1 MINSYDENVN
11 FLSKILIF
19 QTSNSGLCIMASK
32 SSSFD
37 IVSTTD
43 LAEVQN
49 ACNQTMLEIRQRF
62 DFKGSKSEVE
72 LDLKKALVTI
82 LADDGHKLNSVIDI
96 FQSKLIKR
104 KVSIKALDYGNIEPA
119 SGDTVRQVIT
129 IQQGIPQD
137 KGKEVMKFIK
147 GLGLKKMQSQIEDDK
162 IRVTGK
168 DKDDLQAVIA
178 SMKDKDFGIDM
189 SFTNYR

>member
-1 MINSYDENVN
+1 
-11 FLSKILIF
+11 
-19 QTSNSGLCIMASK
+19 MASK

-43 LAEVQN
+43 MAEVQN

-62 DFKGSKSEVE
+62 DFKGSKSDVA
-72 LDLKKALVTI
+72 LDLKKFQATI
-82 LADDGHKLNSVIDI
+82 LADDGNKLKSVIDI
-96 FQSKLIKR
+96 LQSKLIKR

-119 SGDTVRQVIT
+119 SGDTARQIIT

-137 KGKEVMKFIK
+137 KGKEVIKFIK
-147 GLGLKKMQSQIEDDK
+147 SIGLKKMQSQIEDDK

-168 DKDDLQAVIA
+168 DKDDLQTVIA
-178 SMKDKDFGIDM
+178 KLKDKDFGIDM

>member
-1 MINSYDENVN
+1 
-11 FLSKILIF
+11 
-19 QTSNSGLCIMASK
+19 MASK

-72 LDLKKALVTI
+72 LDLKKALVII

-104 KVSIKALDYGNIEPA
+104 KVSIKALDYGNIELA

>member
-1 MINSYDENVN
+1 
-11 FLSKILIF
+11 
-19 QTSNSGLCIMASK
+19 MASK

-43 LAEVQN
+43 MAEVQN

-72 LDLKKALVTI
+72 LDLKKAQVII

-129 IQQGIPQD
+129 IQQGIPQE
-137 KGKEVMKFIK
+137 KGKEVIKFIK
-147 GLGLKKMQSQIEDDK
+147 SIGLKKMQSQIEDDK

-168 DKDDLQAVIA
+168 DKDDLQTIIA
-178 SMKDKDFGIDM
+178 KLKDKDFGIDM

>member
-1 MINSYDENVN
+1 
-11 FLSKILIF
+11 
-19 QTSNSGLCIMASK
+19 MASK

-43 LAEVQN
+43 MAEVQN

-62 DFKGSKSEVE
+62 DFKGSKSQVE
-72 LDLKKALVTI
+72 LDLKKAQVTI
-82 LADDGHKLNSVIDI
+82 LADDGHKLKSVIDI
-96 FQSKLIKR
+96 LQSKLIKR
-104 KVSIKALDYGNIEPA
+104 KVSIKALEYGNVEPA

-137 KGKEVMKFIK
+137 KGKEIMKFIK
-147 GLGLKKMQSQIEDDK
+147 GLGLKKIQAQIADDQVR
-162 IRVTGK
+162 ISGK
-168 DKDDLQAVIA
+168 DKDDLQSVIA
-178 SMKDKDFGIDM
+178 SLKEKDFGIDM

>member
-1 MINSYDENVN
+1 
-11 FLSKILIF
+11 
-19 QTSNSGLCIMASK
+19 MASK

-43 LAEVQN
+43 MAEVQN

-72 LDLKKALVTI
+72 LDLKKSQVTI
-82 LADDGHKLNSVIDI
+82 LADDGHKLNSIIDI
-96 FQSKLIKR
+96 LQNKLIKR

-119 SGDTVRQVIT
+119 SGDAVRQIIT

-147 GLGLKKMQSQIEDDK
+147 GLGLKKIQAQISDDQV
-162 IRVTGK
+162 RVTGK
-168 DKDDLQAVIA
+168 DKDALQSIMT
-178 SMKDKDFGIDM
+178 SLKEKDFGIDM

>member
-1 MINSYDENVN
+1 
-11 FLSKILIF
+11 
-19 QTSNSGLCIMASK
+19 MASK

-43 LAEVQN
+43 IAEVQN

-62 DFKGSKSEVE
+62 DFKGSKSLVE
-72 LDLKKALVTI
+72 LDLKKCQVTI

-96 FQSKLIKR
+96 LQSKLIKR
-104 KVSIKALDYGNIEPA
+104 KVSIRALDYGSIEPA

-129 IQQGIPQD
+129 IQQGIPQE
-137 KGKEVMKFIK
+137 KGKEVIKFIK
-147 GLGLKKMQSQIEDDK
+147 SMGLKKMQSQIEDNK
-162 IRVTGK
+162 IRVSGK
-168 DKDDLQAVIA
+168 DKDDLQNVITKL
-178 SMKDKDFGIDM
+178 KDKDFGIHM

>member
-1 MINSYDENVN
+1 
-11 FLSKILIF
+11 
-19 QTSNSGLCIMASK
+19 MASK

-43 LAEVQN
+43 MAEVQN

-62 DFKGSKSEVE
+62 DFKGSKSDVA
-72 LDLKKALVTI
+72 LDLKKFQATI
-82 LADDGHKLNSVIDI
+82 LADDGNKLKSVIDI
-96 FQSKLIKR
+96 LQSKLIKR

-119 SGDTVRQVIT
+119 SGDTVRQIIT

-137 KGKEVMKFIK
+137 KGKEVIKFIK
-147 GLGLKKMQSQIEDDK
+147 SIGLKKMQSQIEDDK

-168 DKDDLQAVIA
+168 DKDDLQTVITKL
-178 SMKDKDFGIDM
+178 KDKDFGIDM

>member
-1 MINSYDENVN
+1 
-11 FLSKILIF
+11 
-19 QTSNSGLCIMASK
+19 MASK

-37 IVSTTD
+37 IVSITD
-43 LAEVQN
+43 MAEVQN

-62 DFKGSKSEVE
+62 DFKGSKSQVE
-72 LDLKKALVTI
+72 LDLKKAQVTI
-82 LADDGHKLNSVIDI
+82 IADDGHKLKSVIDTL
-96 FQSKLIKR
+96 QSKLIKR
-104 KVSIKALDYGNIEPA
+104 KVSIKALEYGNVEPA

-147 GLGLKKMQSQIEDDK
+147 GLGIKKIQAQIEDDQV
-162 IRVTGK
+162 RVSGK
-168 DKDDLQAVIA
+168 DKDDLQSVMA
-178 SMKDKDFGIDM
+178 SLKGKDFGVDM

>member
-1 MINSYDENVN
+1 
-11 FLSKILIF
+11 
-19 QTSNSGLCIMASK
+19 MASK

-37 IVSTTD
+37 IASATD

-62 DFKGSKSEVE
+62 DFKGSKSDVA
-72 LDLKKALVTI
+72 LDLKKFQATI
-82 LADDGHKLNSVIDI
+82 LADYGNKLKSVIDI
-96 FQSKLIKR
+96 LQSKLIKR

-119 SGDTVRQVIT
+119 SGDTVRQIIT

-137 KGKEVMKFIK
+137 KGKEVIKFIK
-147 GLGLKKMQSQIEDDK
+147 SIGLKKMQSQIEDDK

-168 DKDDLQAVIA
+168 DKDDLQTVIA
-178 SMKDKDFGIDM
+178 KLKDKDFGIDM

>member
-1 MINSYDENVN
+1 
-11 FLSKILIF
+11 
-19 QTSNSGLCIMASK
+19 MASK

-43 LAEVQN
+43 MAEVQN

-62 DFKGSKSEVE
+62 DFKGSKSDVA
-72 LDLKKALVTI
+72 LDLKKFQATI
-82 LADDGHKLNSVIDI
+82 LADDVNKLNSVIDI
-96 FQSKLIKR
+96 LQSKLIKR

-129 IQQGIPQD
+129 IQQGIPQE
-137 KGKEVMKFIK
+137 KGKEVIKFIK
-147 GLGLKKMQSQIEDDK
+147 SIGLKKMQSQIEDDK

-168 DKDDLQAVIA
+168 DKDDLQTIIA
-178 SMKDKDFGIDM
+178 KLKDKDFGIDM

>member
-1 MINSYDENVN
+1 
-11 FLSKILIF
+11 
-19 QTSNSGLCIMASK
+19 MASK

-43 LAEVQN
+43 MAEVQN
-49 ACNQTMLEIRQRF
+49 ACNQTMLEVRQRF

-72 LDLKKALVTI
+72 LDLKKVQVTI

-104 KVSIKALDYGNIEPA
+104 KVSIKALDYGSVEPA
-119 SGDTVRQVIT
+119 SGDAVRQIIT

-147 GLGLKKMQSQIEDDK
+147 GLGLKKIQAQIADDQV
-162 IRVTGK
+162 RVTGK
-168 DKDDLQAVIA
+168 DKDDLQSIMT
-178 SMKDKDFGIDM
+178 SLKEKDFGIDM